1 MDWIN
6 WLWSS
11 RNIALNSIKSS
22 VSSLTWKA
30 SVNDQIEASKDQLMK
45 VIPKTQIP
53 NEEVSKFTWKW
64 NNLNLSA

>member
-1 MDWIN
+1 MSWI
-6 WLWSS
+6 WEIWSS
-11 RNIALNSIKSS
+11 WNIATNSTLQLKW
-22 VSSLTWKA
+22 VP